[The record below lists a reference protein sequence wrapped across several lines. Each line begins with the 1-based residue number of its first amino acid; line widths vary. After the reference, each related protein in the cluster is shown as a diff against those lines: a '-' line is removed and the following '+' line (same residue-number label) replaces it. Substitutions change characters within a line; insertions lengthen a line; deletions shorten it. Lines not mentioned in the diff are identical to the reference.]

1 MRFQP
6 LALNSVMRLIHSDWN
21 RFICGVL
28 QLGKWFPFYS
38 ESRLNT
44 NHYQNMIT
52 NMIVNWR

>member
-21 RFICGVL
+21 RFICRVR
-28 QLGKWFPFYS
+28 QLGDGSFFYR